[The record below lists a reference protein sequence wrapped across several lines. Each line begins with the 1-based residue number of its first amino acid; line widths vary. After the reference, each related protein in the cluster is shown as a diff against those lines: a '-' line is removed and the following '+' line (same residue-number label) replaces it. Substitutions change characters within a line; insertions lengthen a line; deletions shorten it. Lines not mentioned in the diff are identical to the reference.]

1 LNFTKRMFLI
11 ALAVSSASLNMNG
24 TTLTG
29 AVGFS
34 ADSAGNYG
42 AGVVSTSVCCQ
53 GFFLS
58 QGSTGGAFVVNA
70 QTSDLGLTLDPGTY
84 SFYGFTNNFGVD
96 RGALN
101 LFFNANGSN
110 PGISVFALPTND
122 STIFPAFA
130 ADSGTSTPNLSF
142 SLVPASGSL
151 TYNDGINT
159 VTLTNFQW
167 TNSGAYNLD
176 RVGPNSVGTDGTLDT
191 VVRFD
196 LSVVSNSAEA
206 VPEPASIMLLGGG
219 LAAIFFV
226 RRKSHDR
233 KGAN

>member
-1 LNFTKRMFLI
+1 MGGFYLNFTKQMFLI

-34 ADSAGNYG
+34 ASAAGNYG
-42 AGVVSTSVCCQ
+42 AGIVSTSPCCQ

-58 QGSTGGAFVVNA
+58 QGSTGGAFVIN
-70 QTSDLGLTLDPGTY
+70 TLTNDLGLTLDPGTY

-122 STIFPAFA
+122 SSVFPVLA
-130 ADSGTSTPNLSF
+130 ANSGTSTPNLSF

-151 TYNDGINT
+151 TYNDGTNT
-159 VTLTNFQW
+159 VTLTQFQW
-167 TNSGAYNLD
+167 ANSAAYNLD
-176 RVGPNSVGTDGTLDT
+176 RVGPNTVGTDGALDT

-196 LSVVSNSAEA
+196 LSVVSNSA
-206 VPEPASIMLLGGG
+206 VPEPASIVLLGGG

-226 RRKSHDR
+226 RRKSS
-233 KGAN
+233 